1 MAKEIERKFLLAE
14 GTSIPIPEEFC
25 KYDIKQAYILAEKD
39 KQVRIRIS
47 TIAET
52 KLTKAII
59 GIKFTGG
66 LVRDEY
72 EVKMDVKEGLDL
84 YEKCDLNLEKKRL
97 SFKKN
102 GLHYDVDTFPNGIT
116 FVEVEFKTLKAMEK
130 WVKPTWIGEEITK
143 NSEYSN
149 IVLAKQNLK
158 F

>member
-25 KYDIKQAYILAEKD
+25 KYDIKQAYILAERN

-47 TIAET
+47 TIT
-52 KLTKAII
+52 GTNITKAII

-66 LVRDEY
+66 LVRDEF
-72 EVKMDVKEGLDL
+72 EVEMDVNEGQEL
-84 YEKCDLNLEKKRL
+84 YEKCDLSLEKRRL
-97 SFKKN
+97 SFKQN
-102 GLHYDVDTFPNGIT
+102 DVHYDVDTFPNGMT
-116 FVEVEFKTLKAMEK
+116 FVEAEFESEKAMEK
-130 WVKPTWIGEEITK
+130 WVKPSWIGEEITK

-149 IVLAKQNLK
+149 IVLAMQNLK